1 MSRTK
6 DSTKTYYLHTL
17 DGMPA
22 FFDGDQI
29 VFTVPGG
36 WHRNQQKLCTSLR
49 QIRRQHEDSKRWREA
64 QGFEEHTEHDY
75 ARVVVPS
82 VEESS

>member
-17 DGMPA
+17 DGETA

-29 VFTVPGG
+29 VFAAPGG
-36 WHRNQQKLCTSLR
+36 LHRNQQKLCTSLR
-49 QIRRQHEDSKRWREA
+49 QIRREHEASCRWREA

-75 ARVVVPS
+75 IRVVVPS